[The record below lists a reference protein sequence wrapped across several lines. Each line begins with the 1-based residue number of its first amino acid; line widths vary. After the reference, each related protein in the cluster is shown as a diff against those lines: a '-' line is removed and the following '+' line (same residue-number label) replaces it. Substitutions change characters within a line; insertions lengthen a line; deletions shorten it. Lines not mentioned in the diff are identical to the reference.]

1 MNWHVTVY
9 IITIFLSI
17 AVMGLLAAYSWKH
30 RKITGAVTFA
40 GFCLL
45 GTWGA
50 LAELL
55 SMISGTPQA
64 AGLWYDARFVSLAG
78 IPAGWLIFALQYSGR
93 IAWTTPRRILLLLI
107 IPVITQLMVWTNG
120 LHGLW
125 LKNNVGFFQAG
136 PFLVADTSLRVPG
149 PWFMVHA
156 MYGYAC
162 LVLGVVL
169 ILHLAFRLIRI
180 YRGQALALVAGTVAL
195 IVGSSV
201 PTFNLVPHLKVN
213 PITQSLAL
221 SALIFA
227 WSIFHYRFLDMVP
240 VARDIL
246 IDSMEDSMLVLDMHD
261 RIVDINRAML
271 TLLAGALDALGSA
284 LPKKLIGRPVMEVLH
299 PWRKLAE
306 RFRDE
311 TNITSE
317 LEVKI
322 AGAERFF
329 DLRISPLVDRGGQTT
344 GRIMVLRDISERRLA
359 ENIIHARLRLI
370 EFAVH
375 HPLGEL
381 LQKTLDEVCAI
392 TDSPIGFYHIV
403 EPDQVTLS
411 LQAWSTRTEKE
422 FCTATGK
429 GMHYDIDQAGVWVDC
444 IHQRRPVIHN
454 NYASL
459 PHKKGLPE
467 GHAHVERELVVP
479 ILREEKIVAILGVGN
494 KSQDYTEKDINVVKY
509 FADVAWEIASRKRAE
524 EALRE
529 SEKTL
534 RERNLRMEKD
544 LKIAQA
550 AQKGIIQGIKP
561 KCDRLAIDF
570 RYRPMEKVG
579 GDYFSFSQAEDQ
591 SLGFFIGDVSGH
603 GLASALFIALLKSS
617 TDRMFREYWREPS
630 TYLKNLNNELIDY
643 MSSYFIT
650 GIYGFFDSCGCDGD
664 VVLRF
669 SNGGHTQPIL
679 VRRGGAAALAGVC
692 GQIIGIT
699 ETVDYTV
706 SEERLF
712 PGDRLYLYTDGIPE
726 TINEKKEMIGFDE
739 GILGL
744 FDRSRR
750 ESLPETL
757 DSVMEEIHRFRG
769 SRPLQDD
776 ITLIGFEVV

>member
-1 MNWHVTVY
+1 MNWHVNVY
-9 IITIFLSI
+9 IVTIFLSI
-17 AVMGLLAAYSWKH
+17 GVMGWLAVYAWRH
-30 RKITGAVTFA
+30 RRVHGAAAFA
-40 GFCLL
+40 IMNAL
-45 GTWGA
+45 GAWGA
-50 LAELL
+50 LADLL
-55 SMISGTPQA
+55 SMLSGSPEAAAFWYNGRYITL
-64 AGLWYDARFVSLAG
+64 AGLPVAWFM
-78 IPAGWLIFALQYSGR
+78 FTLQYAGR
-93 IAWTTPRRILLLLI
+93 AIGGRRWIIILLLI
-107 IPVITQLMVWTNG
+107 IPVTTQIMVWTNG
-120 LHGLW
+120 IHGLW
-125 LKNNVGFFQAG
+125 LKSDAGFYRAG
-136 PFLVADTSLRVPG
+136 PFLLSDTTLRVPA
-149 PWFMVHA
+149 PWFIVH
-156 MYGYAC
+156 
-162 LVLGVVL
+162 
-169 ILHLAFRLIRI
+169 ILHGFALLGTGVAMVLAMAFRLVRV
-180 YRGQALALVAGTVAL
+180 YRGQALALAVGTTVLTTGAA
-195 IVGSSV
+195 I
-201 PTFNLVPHLKVN
+201 PAFNLLPQLKMN
-213 PITQSLAL
+213 PITQALAV
-221 SALIFA
+221 SALLFA
-227 WSIFHYRFLDMVP
+227 WAIFHYRFLDMVP
-240 VARDIL
+240 VARDLL
-246 IDSMEDSMLVLDMHD
+246 IDSMEDSMLVLDMRD
-261 RIVDINRAML
+261 RIVDVNRAML
-271 TLLAGALDALGSA
+271 ALLAGALRAEGSA
-284 LPKKLIGRPVMEVLH
+284 MPKKLIGRPVMEVLH
-299 PWRKLAE
+299 PWRKLVE
-306 RFRDE
+306 RFRTE
-311 TNITSE
+311 MNITSE

-322 AGAERFF
+322 AGVERFF
-329 DLRISPLVDRGGQTT
+329 DLRISPLVDRGGRTT

-359 ENIIHARLRLI
+359 DNIIQARLRLI

-375 HPLGEL
+375 HTLGEL

-429 GMHYDIDQAGVWVDC
+429 GMHYGIDKAGVWVDC

-467 GHAHVERELVVP
+467 GHAHVERELVAP

-494 KSQDYTEKDINVVKY
+494 KALDYTEKDINVVKY
-509 FADVAWEIASRKRAE
+509 FADVAWEIAARKRAE

-529 SEKTL
+529 SEKIL

-550 AQKGIIQGIKP
+550 AQKGIIQGIRP
-561 KCDRLAIDF
+561 KCDRLVIDF

-579 GDYFSFSQAEDQ
+579 GDYFSFSAAEDQ

-603 GLASALFIALLKSS
+603 GLASALFITLLKSS

-630 TYLKNLNNELIDY
+630 TYLKNLNGELIDY

-650 GIYGFFDSCGCDGD
+650 GIYGFFDSCGCEGD
-664 VVLRF
+664 VALRF

-679 VRRGGAAALAGVC
+679 VRRGGAAALTGVC

-699 ETVDYTV
+699 ETVDYAV

-739 GILGL
+739 GMLAL
-744 FDRSRR
+744 FDRARR
-750 ESLPETL
+750 DSLSDTL
-757 DSVMEEIHRFRG
+757 DAVLEEIHRFRG
-769 SRPLQDD
+769 TLPLQDD